1 MAKYLVRF
9 DDITSRMDWNNFFV
23 LKNCLEKHKIKS
35 ILGVVPNCKDQFLSV
50 SQPNKNFYQYLRQC
64 KSYGDS
70 IAQHGYEH
78 KYDSIAKGIYS
89 SSNNSEFAGHPFK
102 VQFSKLHKGK
112 KILKK
117 ESLWEPI
124 FMAPAHSFDCETL
137 KALKKNGFEV
147 VLDGF
152 ALSPYE
158 FGNLKYIPQISSKPL
173 PKFIPC
179 ISQLCIHINT
189 MSSRE
194 INKLIF

>member
-1 MAKYLVRF
+1 MHQPSLGRLYQEADDSYYYYNYFSFQNYCFPSKGLLLYLDHIF
-9 DDITSRMDWNNFFV
+9 ELD
-23 LKNCLEKHKIKS
+23 E
-35 ILGVVPNCKDQFLSV
+35 
-50 SQPNKNFYQYLRQC
+50 
-64 KSYGDS
+64 
-70 IAQHGYEH
+70 
-78 KYDSIAKGIYS
+78 
-89 SSNNSEFAGHPFK
+89 
-102 VQFSKLHKGK
+102 GK
-112 KILKK
+112 KILEK

-152 ALSPYE
+152 SLSPYE

-189 MSSRE
+189 ISPRE
-194 INKLIF
+194 INKLIFFIEQNHKEFISLKDLQNKSYSKKICERIFISQFIKTYRIFRKSKNLIKVLCNI